1 MEDIMKID
9 DPRFRSDSLG
19 NVGKSDAGNNVNS
32 RTKSAGTTDSA
43 ASGDRV
49 DLNSLTRL
57 FAQAQTAGESARA
70 ARIEQLRQLFATSH
84 NTADSQELSG
94 AIIDAHLVGG

>member
-1 MEDIMKID
+1 MKID
-9 DPRFRSDSLG
+9 DPRFRSGSLE

-32 RTKSAGTTDSA
+32 RTKSAEATDST

-70 ARIEQLRQLFATSH
+70 ARIEQLRQLFATGQ
-84 NTADSQELSG
+84 TTVDSQELSG
-94 AIIDAHLVGG
+94 AIIDAHLNGG